1 MVEHVVES
9 LETIGRR
16 DHSKSNEYRIFGPP
30 GTGKTQ
36 SATRQIHCAV
46 DRFGEN
52 SVMVTSF
59 SRAAAIELIDRDV
72 PIDLDRIGTL
82 HSRCFRALGKPPIAE
97 VHVEE
102 WNGDNPRFQI
112 TSVSRDRRLEGED
125 SNVDED
131 LRLKGGDRLLQQL
144 NCYRGRMLASST

>member
-1 MVEHVVES
+1 MNLIHVTTNATTQEVCQRMDERELEA

-30 GTGKTQ
+30 GTGKTT
-36 SATRQIHCAV
+36 SATRQIHRAV

-59 SRAAAIELIDRDV
+59 TRAAAIELAGRDV

-82 HSRCFRALGKPPIAE
+82 HSRCFLALGKPPIAE
-97 VHVEE
+97 ANLEQ
-102 WNGDNPRFQI
+102 WNRDNRQFPI
-112 TSVSRDRRLEGED
+112 TPVSRDRRLKGE
-125 SNVDED
+125 E
-131 LRLKGGDRLLQQL
+131 
-144 NCYRGRMLASST
+144 